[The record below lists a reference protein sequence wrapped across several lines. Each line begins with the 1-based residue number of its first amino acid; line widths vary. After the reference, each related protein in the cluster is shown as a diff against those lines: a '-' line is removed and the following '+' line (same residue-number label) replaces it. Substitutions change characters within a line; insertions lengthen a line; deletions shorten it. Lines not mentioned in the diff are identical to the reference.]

1 MPVARHF
8 VIDVPSEAEERLSAG
23 LPESMEAFYRLK
35 EQMYHIPSMAEL
47 ISTDYI
53 LFVQE
58 KNGKQVHFAL
68 INSKEYLK

>member
-1 MPVARHF
+1 M
-8 VIDVPSEAEERLSAG
+8 
-23 LPESMEAFYRLK
+23 K